1 MIVKYVDL
9 FAGIGGIRLGLNSS
23 LNNLGIQSKCVFSS
37 EIDAKAQFAY
47 EANFN
52 EKPFGDIR
60 KVEFLPHHNILLAGF
75 PCQPFS
81 YAGKQRGFGDTRG
94 TLFFEIERLLA
105 ASKPEMFLL
114 ENVRGLTTH
123 DGGRTLKTI
132 YSKLES
138 LGYGVAHVL
147 LNSAMHGVPQNRMR
161 VYVVGIKKHKPLI
174 TIPEDLKF
182 VDTHAFSLSQPTLFD
197 EPISRDLRVK
207 DILEENPDERFR
219 CSAEFTTML
228 HRYVRGDFSKL
239 NGMRLIDARNG
250 NSIHSWDLGLRGKC
264 TPQEVRLMNAII
276 TNRRKHIFGTQ
287 QDGKALTI
295 HQIRTFFDDF
305 EVKDLLHGLLEK
317 GYLRRVDGKY
327 SPTIGNM
334 SFEVFKFLDLNSV
347 SVTLVSSDANRI
359 GVVDN
364 LGPRRITVREAARLQ
379 GFPDSFRIHPN
390 DNAAYHQ
397 FGNSVSVP
405 VISKV
410 LSNVFSNNSKYLTFL
425 GKVKSHHSAIGR

>member
-1 MIVKYVDL
+1 MKVRYVDL
-9 FAGIGGIRLGLNSS
+9 FAGIGGIRLGLDIA
-23 LNNLGIQSKCVFSS
+23 LNNLGLQGSCVFSS
-37 EIDAKAQFAY
+37 EIDKKAQSTY
-47 EANFN
+47 EANFH

-60 KVEFLPHHNILLAGF
+60 EVENLPNHEILLAGF

-94 TLFFEIERLLA
+94 TLFFEIERLLQ
-105 ASKPEMFLL
+105 ASKPQMFFL

-138 LGYGVAHVL
+138 LGYGIAHVL

-161 VYVVGIKKHKPLI
+161 IYLVGIKKHKPLI

-182 VDTHAFSLSQPTLFD
+182 VDTHAFPLAQPTLFD
-197 EPISRDLRVK
+197 EPIARGLRVK
-207 DILEENPDERFR
+207 DILEESPDERFR
-219 CSAEFTTML
+219 CSAKFTEL
-228 HRYVRGDFSKL
+228 LRRYVKGDFSKL
-239 NGMRLIDARNG
+239 SGMRLIDARNG

-264 TPQEVRLMNAII
+264 KPREITLMNLII
-276 TNRRKHIFGTQ
+276 ANRRKQVFGTH

-295 HQIRTFFDDF
+295 RQIRTFCDDPG
-305 EVKDLLHGLLEK
+305 VKDLLQGLLNK

-334 SFEVFKFLDLNSV
+334 SFEIFKFLDQESI
-347 SVTLVSSDANRI
+347 SVTLVSSDANRV
-359 GVVDN
+359 GVIDK

-379 GFPDSFRIHPN
+379 GFPDSFIVHPN
-390 DNAAYHQ
+390 DDAAYHQ

-405 VISKV
+405 VVTKV
-410 LSNVFSNNSKYLTFL
+410 LSNVFINNSKYLTFL
-425 GKVKSHHSAIGR
+425 GELNSVAS

>member
-1 MIVKYVDL
+1 MKVRYVDL
-9 FAGIGGIRLGLNSS
+9 FAGIGGIRLGLDIA
-23 LNNLGIQSKCVFSS
+23 LNNLGLQGSCVFSS
-37 EIDAKAQFAY
+37 EIDKKAQFTY
-47 EANFN
+47 EANFH

-60 KVEFLPHHNILLAGF
+60 EVENLPNHEILLAGF

-94 TLFFEIERLLA
+94 TLFFEIERLLQ
-105 ASKPEMFLL
+105 ASQPQMFLL
-114 ENVRGLTTH
+114 ENVRGLNTH

-161 VYVVGIKKHKPLI
+161 IYIVGIRKHRPLI

-182 VDTHAFSLSQPTLFD
+182 VDSHAFPLVQPTLFD
-197 EPISRDLRVK
+197 EPLALGLRVK
-207 DILEENPDERFR
+207 DILEESPDERFR
-219 CSAEFTTML
+219 CSAKFTAML
-228 HRYVRGDFSKL
+228 RRYVRGDFSKL
-239 NGMRLIDARNG
+239 SGMRLIDARNG

-264 TPQEVRLMNAII
+264 KPQEIKLMNSII
-276 TNRRKHIFGTQ
+276 ANRRKHVFGTH

-295 HQIRTFFDDF
+295 RQIKTFFDTPDL
-305 EVKDLLHGLLEK
+305 KDLLQGLLDK
-317 GYLRRVDGKY
+317 GYVRRVGGRY

-334 SFEVFKFLDLNSV
+334 SFEVFKFLDIDSI

-359 GVVDN
+359 GVVDK

-397 FGNSVSVP
+397 FGNTVSVP
-405 VISKV
+405 VVAKV
-410 LSNVFSNNSKYLTFL
+410 LSNVFANNSKYLTFL
-425 GKVKSHHSAIGR
+425 GELNSVAS

>member
-1 MIVKYVDL
+1 
-9 FAGIGGIRLGLNSS
+9 
-23 LNNLGIQSKCVFSS
+23 
-37 EIDAKAQFAY
+37 
-47 EANFN
+47 
-52 EKPFGDIR
+52 
-60 KVEFLPHHNILLAGF
+60 
-75 PCQPFS
+75 
-81 YAGKQRGFGDTRG
+81 
-94 TLFFEIERLLA
+94 
-105 ASKPEMFLL
+105 
-114 ENVRGLTTH
+114 
-123 DGGRTLKTI
+123 
-132 YSKLES
+132 
-138 LGYGVAHVL
+138 
-147 LNSAMHGVPQNRMR
+147 MR